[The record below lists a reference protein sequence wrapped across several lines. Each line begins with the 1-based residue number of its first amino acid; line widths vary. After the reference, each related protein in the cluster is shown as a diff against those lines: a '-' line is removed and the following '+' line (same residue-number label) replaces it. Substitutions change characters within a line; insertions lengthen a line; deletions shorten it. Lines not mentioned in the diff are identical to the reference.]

1 MAQDFRP
8 PANKPADIGSGPYLA
23 KVVGHLDPSF
33 MGGLEVTLLRSDG
46 NTQGDAGQTYPVR
59 YAPPFYGT
67 TAFEF
72 MGYNVDSYSD
82 TQKSYG
88 MWFVPPDI
96 GVTVMVHFID
106 GNPSEGYWTNCV
118 PGRFM
123 NQMIPALGASPNV
136 AFAPGQDAVYDV
148 GEVPVAEANRRANQL
163 DQGMDIDK
171 IPKAVHPFADRLL
184 EQGLLAEDIRGA
196 VKSSARRNAPSSVF
210 GILTPGPLDRNGPKQ
225 FIGKTQSKSA
235 TPVPVSRLGG
245 SQFVMDD
252 GDERFQ
258 RRTTASEGPPDYAD
272 LLGGDAGDSDIPKDE
287 YVRLRTRK
295 GHQILLH
302 NSEDLI
308 YIGNSRGTA
317 WIELTSDGK
326 IEIFAEDSI
335 SVHTKQDMN
344 FYAAR
349 DMNLE
354 AGRNVNI
361 KASAEYSKADPAD
374 EKGKIKDKNEFEA
387 GRVQIESAF
396 NTNVLVG
403 ANFKLQTLPY
413 KDADDA
419 DQDGTLEISTS
430 GHFKIDVAG
439 PERSK
444 NGPWPFEV
452 YATGNVNTT
461 AELNTN
467 IFSTINNS
475 MTAGLN
481 NSFLALTHLETA
493 AVIHMNGPPAI
504 PAIPAFVISGVPE
517 DAPETDP
524 PSIIKPLKT
533 YDNVVVDPAKS
544 PWVGTRY
551 IVPVTLK
558 SIMRRIPMHEPWP
571 YHENNLP
578 LFVKPGFTDREGDH
592 PPVGGDEGE

>member
-1 MAQDFRP
+1 
-8 PANKPADIGSGPYLA
+8 
-23 KVVGHLDPSF
+23 
-33 MGGLEVTLLRSDG
+33 
-46 NTQGDAGQTYPVR
+46 
-59 YAPPFYGT
+59 
-67 TAFEF
+67 
-72 MGYNVDSYSD
+72 
-82 TQKSYG
+82 
-88 MWFVPPDI
+88 
-96 GVTVMVHFID
+96 
-106 GNPSEGYWTNCV
+106 
-118 PGRFM
+118 
-123 NQMIPALGASPNV
+123 
-136 AFAPGQDAVYDV
+136 
-148 GEVPVAEANRRANQL
+148 
-163 DQGMDIDK
+163 
-171 IPKAVHPFADRLL
+171 
-184 EQGLLAEDIRGA
+184 
-196 VKSSARRNAPSSVF
+196 
-210 GILTPGPLDRNGPKQ
+210 
-225 FIGKTQSKSA
+225 
-235 TPVPVSRLGG
+235 
-245 SQFVMDD
+245 
-252 GDERFQ
+252 
-258 RRTTASEGPPDYAD
+258 
-272 LLGGDAGDSDIPKDE
+272 
-287 YVRLRTRK
+287 
-295 GHQILLH
+295 
-302 NSEDLI
+302 
-308 YIGNSRGTA
+308 
-317 WIELTSDGK
+317 
-326 IEIFAEDSI
+326 
-335 SVHTKQDMN
+335 MN

-349 DMNLE
+349 DMNFE